1 MSAKQKSLKGYVT
14 VPFIEDELRSD
25 TPQRG
30 AVLSGPCRID
40 TSERELAALYE
51 ATCETEDQLLT
62 VQRVSEFMEA
72 AITGG
77 FANENEAKNV
87 FRLIALAL
95 DPTPSLAAEKATRAA
110 DDLRRRHRSKPESKP

>member
-1 MSAKQKSLKGYVT
+1 MSAASKAPEGFVAP
-14 VPFIEDELRSD
+14 PFIEDELRSG

-40 TSERELAALYE
+40 TSERELEALYA

-77 FANENEAKNV
+77 FADSNEAKNV

-110 DDLRRRHRSKPESKP
+110 DDLRRRHRSKPEGKP